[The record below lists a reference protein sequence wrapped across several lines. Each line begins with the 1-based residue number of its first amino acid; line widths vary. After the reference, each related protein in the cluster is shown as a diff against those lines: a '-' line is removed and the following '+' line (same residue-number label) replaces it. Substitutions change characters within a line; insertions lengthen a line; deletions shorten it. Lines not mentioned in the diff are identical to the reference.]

1 MSLSTEEL
9 TKILVENN
17 ALKQEKIEQVLAKAE
32 ESLSAGETTSLWE
45 ALVAQEIFSDEEL
58 GTIVANHFNLPFVN
72 LDEVDIPHEVLNLI
86 PEKVARQHGVVAYGR
101 SEEKVKVA
109 ISHPDVLPVL
119 KLLEK
124 KTGQK
129 VVVAYATQSDLEK
142 EFLAYTKD
150 FQQLFEKMLLQSEKE
165 LISSVSYDP
174 PIKKMVHLLI
184 KSALEENV
192 SDIHIEPKEEE
203 LIVRFR
209 IDGILHRVLT
219 LPKSLTDRIVT
230 RVKILARLRT
240 DEHLAAQDGKIK
252 MQFNDERLDLR
263 VSIIPI
269 ADGEKVVMRLLA
281 SRAQTYSLSN
291 LGLNDQQL
299 LNLKEAADKSYGM
312 VISTGPTGS
321 GKTTTIYSILKT
333 LDLKK
338 NNLTSIEDPVEYHI
352 GSANQVQTNEKTG
365 LTFAKGLRSL
375 LRQDPDYIFVG
386 EIRDNETAAIAT
398 HAALTG
404 HLVFSTLH
412 TNTAAGALPRLI
424 DMGVEPFLAASTV
437 RVIVGQRLVRKICP
451 HCRVE
456 EKESL
461 KKLKKQLDIED
472 LDQYFDAASE
482 EKEIAIY
489 HGEGCTACHGT
500 GYSGRIGV
508 FEVLKVDSEIR
519 QLIRDKA
526 DEDTLQK
533 TACKQ
538 GMRTMLAD
546 GLDKVEQGITTIE
559 ELLRVLERG
568 EL

>member
-312 VISTGPTGS
+312 VISTGPTLS
-321 GKTTTIYSILKT
+321 GKTTTIYSIL
-333 LDLKK
+333 
-338 NNLTSIEDPVEYHI
+338 
-352 GSANQVQTNEKTG
+352 
-365 LTFAKGLRSL
+365 
-375 LRQDPDYIFVG
+375 
-386 EIRDNETAAIAT
+386 
-398 HAALTG
+398 
-404 HLVFSTLH
+404 
-412 TNTAAGALPRLI
+412 
-424 DMGVEPFLAASTV
+424 
-437 RVIVGQRLVRKICP
+437 
-451 HCRVE
+451 
-456 EKESL
+456 
-461 KKLKKQLDIED
+461 
-472 LDQYFDAASE
+472 
-482 EKEIAIY
+482 
-489 HGEGCTACHGT
+489 
-500 GYSGRIGV
+500 
-508 FEVLKVDSEIR
+508 
-519 QLIRDKA
+519 
-526 DEDTLQK
+526 
-533 TACKQ
+533 
-538 GMRTMLAD
+538 
-546 GLDKVEQGITTIE
+546 
-559 ELLRVLERG
+559 
-568 EL
+568 